1 VCLPSLLDTYCLVS
15 FELATF
21 QTSSKREDSHAYTKL
36 KLISPCILA
45 FNSNSR
51 SKFKPICNLTGLVSD
66 DRGRAGA
73 FVEARPGPSALFGF
87 LFRRRRRR
95 IEDEEPALEDMSD
108 SSSWRRRSSI
118 MASFDMSL
126 GKSGIV
132 FGEVASL
139 VGILGKSSTVK
150 LQSKATEK
158 TKIKKQETGQDE
170 DYK

>member
-1 VCLPSLLDTYCLVS
+1 M
-15 FELATF
+15 
-21 QTSSKREDSHAYTKL
+21 
-36 KLISPCILA
+36 
-45 FNSNSR
+45 
-51 SKFKPICNLTGLVSD
+51 
-66 DRGRAGA
+66 
-73 FVEARPGPSALFGF
+73 EARPGPSALFGF